1 MALSILITGGTGFVG
16 KHLIQL
22 LLKQPGISIAVL
34 SSGRSSDPEPQVHYY
49 QADVRNGD
57 LVAGI
62 VREVSPTYVYHL
74 AAVSAIDASWL
85 DPKLTYEI
93 NFCGA
98 RNVFEAAV
106 KLPSAARILNVSTS
120 QVYGRSRDRLT
131 ESSPVAPESPYAA
144 SKAMSE
150 FLRIEFGSFS
160 NGGVV
165 TARPFNHSGPGQS
178 PNFVLAAMAK
188 QFAEMSLGLSPPK
201 LSVGNIAIKRD
212 FTDVRDVVVAYVL
225 LVENGRVGD
234 VYNVCSGITVSLSDV
249 IKMFEA
255 ASNIQVEV
263 VSSPNK
269 IRPGEADEICGDPR
283 KISSETGWSPKISL
297 QKTVADL
304 LDYWR
309 SLLRPRPSAALS
321 GL

>member
-1 MALSILITGGTGFVG
+1 MAFSILITGGTGFVG
-16 KHLIQL
+16 KHLVQL
-22 LLKQPGISIAVL
+22 LLKQSGISIAVL
-34 SSGRSSDPEPQVHYY
+34 SSGRNFAADSQVHHY
-49 QADVRNGD
+49 QADLRNGD
-57 LVAGI
+57 HVAGI
-62 VREVSPTYVYHL
+62 VREVNPTHVYHL
-74 AAVSAIDASWL
+74 AAVSAIDASWS

-93 NFCGA
+93 NFWGA

-160 NGGVV
+160 SGGVV

-201 LSVGNIAIKRD
+201 LSVGNVAVKRD
-212 FTDVRDVVVAYVL
+212 FTDVRDVVVAYAL
-225 LVENGRVGD
+225 LMEKGRVGD
-234 VYNVCSGITVSLSDV
+234 IYNVCSGSTVSLSDV

-255 ASNIQVEV
+255 ASNIRVDV

-283 KISSETGWSPKISL
+283 KITSDTGWSPKISL
-297 QKTVADL
+297 QKTIVDL

-309 SLLRPRPSAALS
+309 SLLGPRPSAVLT